1 MAKTRGNARLSLHKK
16 IMQSSKEITEVLNQ
30 IYQSFQNRYKYWH
43 GTCCEDMNKCFKNE
57 SLLKIEK
64 NKTQNLI
71 DIMNS
76 IINVYKFDTED
87 IRRLKD
93 ASLKGLSEK
102 SAFVKN

>member
-1 MAKTRGNARLSLHKK
+1 
-16 IMQSSKEITEVLNQ
+16 
-30 IYQSFQNRYKYWH
+30 
-43 GTCCEDMNKCFKNE
+43 MNKCFKNE